1 VIIGINTRF
10 LLTTKMEGFGWYTF
24 EICKRLVAQH
34 PEHQFVFFFDRPFD
48 SKFIFGENVKG
59 VIVSPPARHPI
70 LHAIWYEFSLKK
82 ALKKHK
88 VDVLFSPDG
97 YLSLRSKIPQIA
109 VIHDINFE
117 HYPKDLPFF
126 SRTYLRYFFPKYAKK
141 AAKIITVSNYSKAD
155 IQQKY
160 GIEASKIT
168 VAWNGASELFK
179 PISEELKSETKLNY
193 SGGESYFIFVG
204 AIHPRK
210 NVQRLIDA
218 FVTFK
223 KTTGS
228 STKLLIVGASLWRDS
243 GFNLNLPEAIK
254 SEIIFT
260 GHLQLEELAKLMGSA
275 LALTYVPYF
284 EGFGIPLLEAMQC
297 GTPIIAGNLTSLP
310 EVAGD
315 AAIYCDPFNVAAISE
330 KMMLLEQSKELQQQ
344 LKEAGLKRSID
355 FSWDISAKIVW
366 DEINLI
372 IKNY

>member
-24 EICKRLVAQH
+24 EISKRLVAQH

-330 KMMLLEQSKELQQQ
+330 KMILLEQSKELQQQ

>member
-1 VIIGINTRF
+1 
-10 LLTTKMEGFGWYTF
+10 
-24 EICKRLVAQH
+24 
-34 PEHQFVFFFDRPFD
+34 
-48 SKFIFGENVKG
+48 
-59 VIVSPPARHPI
+59 
-70 LHAIWYEFSLKK
+70 
-82 ALKKHK
+82 
-88 VDVLFSPDG
+88 
-97 YLSLRSKIPQIA
+97 
-109 VIHDINFE
+109 
-117 HYPKDLPFF
+117 
-126 SRTYLRYFFPKYAKK
+126 LRYFFPKYAKK

-168 VAWNGASELFK
+168 VAWNGSSELFK

-193 SGGESYFIFVG
+193 SGSESYFIFVG

-228 STKLLIVGASLWRDS
+228 STKLLIVGASLWRES

-330 KMMLLEQSKELQQQ
+330 KMILLEQSKELQQQ

-366 DEINLI
+366 DEINLK

>member
-1 VIIGINTRF
+1 
-10 LLTTKMEGFGWYTF
+10 MEGFGWYTY
-24 EICKRLVAQH
+24 EVCKRLVAQH

-48 SKFIFGENVKG
+48 TKFIFGENVKG
-59 VIVSPPARHPI
+59 VIVSPPARHPF

-88 VDVLFSPDG
+88 IDVFFSPDG
-97 YLSLRSKIPQIA
+97 YLSLGAKIPQIA

-117 HYPKDLPFF
+117 HYPKDLPYF

-141 AAKIITVSNYSKAD
+141 AAKIITVSNYSKGD

-160 GIEASKIT
+160 GIDASKIT

-179 PISEELKSETKLNY
+179 PISEELKSETKLKY
-193 SGGESYFIFVG
+193 SDGESYFIFVG

-218 FVTFK
+218 FIQFK
-223 KTTGS
+223 QSNNST
-228 STKLLIVGASLWRDS
+228 TKLLIVGTSLWKDS
-243 GFNLNLPEAIK
+243 KCQLSIPDEYTK
-254 SEIIFT
+254 EIIFT
-260 GHLQLEELAKLMGSA
+260 GHLPLENLAKLMASA

-310 EVAGD
+310 EVAGS
-315 AAIYCDPFNVAAISE
+315 AALYCNPFKIAEITE
-330 KMMLLEQSKELQQQ
+330 KMIQLEQSSELQDQ
-344 LKEAGLKRSID
+344 LRLEGLNRSQL
-355 FSWDISAKIVW
+355 FSWDYSAEIVW
-366 DEINLI
+366 KEIEINF
-372 IKNY
+372 

>member
-1 VIIGINTRF
+1 MIIGINTRF

-330 KMMLLEQSKELQQQ
+330 KMILLEQSKELQQQ

-366 DEINLI
+366 DEINLK

>member
-24 EICKRLVAQH
+24 EISKRLVAQH

-97 YLSLRSKIPQIA
+97 YLALRSKIPQIA